1 MPRIIIRVIERLF
14 IPPAGALPHCG
25 AKWFCRFFADRLDR
39 RPASFESIL
48 VLVPTR
54 AAAKSLRTAILG
66 ECVARGVQ
74 AVANLAIST
83 LEDELAKSQDRNAT
97 PTAAESTAVWLDIL
111 RRGNLAQYTALFPS
125 DTPQRAD
132 LLNVVGQIASLQKTL
147 AENLLTISQAAER
160 LADTPDAPRWHDL
173 SALEKIFSRRLA
185 EAGKIHPAQ
194 SLSNAVEAAA
204 DGAFDTLVS
213 IGNPDVSVI
222 LKKLETAFEAHGKRV
237 ISAVFE
243 CGNADMFDKFGTP
256 LPEPF
261 AEADTLVA
269 DAQIR
274 LYPDIPA
281 EAAAVAELAESY
293 GAANAYNT
301 LSVACEQKK
310 SVEVFRDALAK
321 VGVNAVSLDG
331 ESAVKCAVGGLL
343 QSFADYLEDGTF
355 ANFRKFAQNPLVL
368 SAFEKKFG
376 KSRAQ
381 ILSDIDFISAE
392 SVCADTAQARDAL
405 LAHVFSDSPD
415 PRKPRFAAA
424 KYLRELFDFVD
435 EISAPAPRGQSA
447 VERIEDALSNFPPD
461 ESDALQ
467 VFAADV
473 LKEAFAEIAAAEKF
487 ANTQFSRT
495 EILTLASRQL
505 NAAPA
510 PQTFDARHLPLRD
523 WMEIF
528 WSDAPH
534 VVLCDMNDGT
544 VPLANAD
551 GIFLNDSIR
560 RTLGMR
566 TQAVRRAR
574 DAYMLAVLAKS
585 RGGEGNALSVCIPRA
600 DTSGEPLR
608 PSRILFQTQNLPE
621 RVKLLFAA
629 PKNPKP
635 PTKQTPEWK
644 LRAPLKRFERKY
656 SASCLN
662 TYLGSPWQFY
672 LQYVLGMEDFDPQA
686 DELDAAAFGSLFHKT
701 LFGFAQSP
709 ESDSPVPERVRAAML
724 DIFEKTARDDF
735 GKRPRAQVRLQLEN
749 LRGRISAVAGV
760 QAQHRALGWKISA
773 AEKRFETEIC
783 GKPFAGIFDRI
794 DINENDGSVLVLDY
808 KTYDKTAKS
817 ITKTK
822 HVRERRDGSLEWD
835 NLQMPLYF
843 AIAKK
848 MFAGRKISCGFFV
861 APKDTESTAIDIWDD
876 IENYE
881 QSALEKAA
889 ETIDAI
895 ENMRF
900 EPLEKPR
907 FDNFDDVFKTDFETL
922 KQTVK
927 FDR

>member
-14 IPPAGALPHCG
+14 IPPAEPLPRCG

-54 AAAKSLRTAILG
+54 AAAKKLRAAILG
-66 ECVARGVQ
+66 ECSAHGVN
-74 AVANLAIST
+74 AIANLTIST
-83 LEDELAKSQDRNAT
+83 LEDELAKSQDRTAT
-97 PTAAESTAVWLDIL
+97 PTSAESAALWLDIL
-111 RRGNLAQYTALFPS
+111 RRENTAQYTALFPA
-125 DTPQRAD
+125 DPPQRAD
-132 LLNVVGQIASLQKTL
+132 LLNVVGQIASLQQTL
-147 AENLLTISQAAER
+147 AENLMTISQAAEK
-160 LADTPDAPRWHDL
+160 LADTPDALRWRDL
-173 SALEKIFSRRLA
+173 AELEEIFSGRLA
-185 EAGKIHPAQ
+185 ELGKIHPAQ
-194 SLSNAVEAAA
+194 SLSNALEAAA
-204 DGAFDTLVS
+204 SGAYDTLVS
-213 IGNPDVSVI
+213 LGNPDVSTI
-222 LKKLETAFEAHGKRV
+222 LKKLETAFEARGKRV

-261 AEADTLVA
+261 AEADTLIS

-274 LYPDIPA
+274 IYPDIPA
-281 EAAAVAELAESY
+281 EAAAVAQLAESY
-293 GAANAYNT
+293 GASNVYNI
-301 LSVACEQKK
+301 LSIACEQKN
-310 SVEVFRDALAK
+310 SVEVFKDALAK

-331 ESAVKCAVGGLL
+331 ESAAKCAVGGLL

-355 ANFRKFAQNPLVL
+355 ANFRKLAQNPLVL
-368 SAFEKKFG
+368 SAVEKKFG
-376 KSRAQ
+376 KSRTQ
-381 ILSDIDFISAE
+381 ILSDLDFIFSE
-392 SVCADTAQARDAL
+392 SVCADTVQARDAL
-405 LAHVFSDSPD
+405 LARIYSDSPD

-424 KYLRELFDFVD
+424 KYMRDVFDFID

-447 VERIEDALSNFPPD
+447 VSGIENALANFPPD
-461 ESDALQ
+461 ESDARQ

-473 LKEAFAEIAAAEKF
+473 LKEAFSEIAAAEHF
-487 ANTQFSRT
+487 AKTQFSRA
-495 EILTLASRQL
+495 EILTLAARQL
-505 NAAPA
+505 NAVSPKTA
-510 PQTFDARHLPLRD
+510 FDGGYLPLQD

-528 WSDAPH
+528 WSDNPH
-534 VVLCDMNDGT
+534 IVLCDMNDGT
-544 VPLANAD
+544 VPLANSD

-560 RTLGMR
+560 RALGMR

-585 RGGEGNALSVCIPRA
+585 RSGAGTAISVCIPRT

-608 PSRILFQTQNLPE
+608 PSRILFQTQDLPK
-621 RVKLLFAA
+621 RVKLLFSA

-644 LRAPLKRFERKY
+644 LRAPLSRFERKY

-709 ESDSPVPERVRAAML
+709 EADSSTPERVRAAML
-724 DIFEKTARDDF
+724 DIFELTARNDF

-749 LRGRISAVAGV
+749 LRNRIAAVAGV

-783 GKPFAGIFDRI
+783 GKPFTGIFDRI
-794 DINENDGSVLVLDY
+794 DVNENDGSVLVLDY

-817 ITKTK
+817 ITKAK

-848 MFAGRKISCGFFV
+848 MFAGKKISCGFFV
-861 APKDTESTAIDIWDD
+861 APKDTESTAIDIWDG

-889 ETIDAI
+889 ETIDNI

-907 FDNFDDVFKTDFETL
+907 FDNFDDVFKTDFEIL
-922 KQTVK
+922 KQTVE